1 MNDIINARRAQ
12 VVVNY
17 NGKDITKE
25 LSDYLL
31 DFTYTDAEP
40 GTLDDLQ
47 INLEDKARKW
57 SGPWSPSAGDRIV
70 AYIKTIGWDKP
81 GEIKRLNCGT
91 FEVDSIDFA
100 GPPDTVSIKAVSLP
114 VTTNVRQEKK
124 TKAWESATIKSI
136 AAEIAKRAGFS
147 LMYEAHNNPKYDRQD
162 QTDVSDLAF
171 LNDLCKQEGI
181 ALKVTGKKLVLFDEY
196 VYEQKAPALTIERGV
211 SDIISYGFSFST
223 QDVAYAA
230 CEVSYQPAAKKKSS
244 KKKDDKP
251 DEKKDN
257 TDKSKSTATTA
268 ESTSKDADKD
278 SKTGKKKKDKAE
290 QPKPIKVIYRPPG
303 APKDGPILKV
313 SQSVGSQAEALNAA
327 RKSLREK
334 NKEAG
339 KATLSLMG
347 NVVLAAGM
355 TITIKGFGR
364 FDGKYIIVSATHAVG
379 SSGYTTNLEIRK
391 VLGW

>member
-1 MNDIINARRAQ
+1 MNNIINARRAQ

-25 LSDYLL
+25 LSGYLL

-47 INLEDKARKW
+47 INLEDKVRKW
-57 SGPWSPSAGDRIV
+57 SGPWSPSAGDRII
-70 AYIKTIGWDKP
+70 AYIKTINWSKP

-124 TKAWESATIKSI
+124 TKAWESVTLKSI
-136 AAEIAKRAGFS
+136 AVEIAKRAGFT

-196 VYEQKAPALTIERGV
+196 VYEQKPPALTIERGV
-211 SDIISYGFSFST
+211 SDIISYGFSYTT
-223 QDVAYAA
+223 QDVAYAG
-230 CEVSYQPAAKKKSS
+230 CEVSYQPAAKKSTS
-244 KKKDDKP
+244 KKKDDKG
-251 DEKKDN
+251 
-257 TDKSKSTATTA
+257 TTKAAA
-268 ESTSKDADKD
+268 ESTSND
-278 SKTGKKKKDKAE
+278 SKKKKEKSE

-313 SQSVGSQAEALNAA
+313 SQSVGSQAEALNVA

-347 NVVLAAGM
+347 DVGLAAGM

-379 SSGYTTNLEIRK
+379 GSGYTTNLEIRK

>member
-1 MNDIINARRAQ
+1 MDETIDARRAQ
-12 VVVNY
+12 VVINY

-25 LSDYLL
+25 LSDYSL
-31 DFTYTDAEP
+31 DLTYTDAEP

-70 AYIKTIGWDKP
+70 AYIKTINWSKP

-114 VTTNVRQEKK
+114 VSTNVRQEKK
-124 TKAWESATIKSI
+124 TKAWESVTLKSI

-196 VYEQKAPALTIERGV
+196 VYEQKPSALTIERGV

-223 QDVAYAA
+223 QDVAYAG
-230 CEVSYQPAAKKKSS
+230 CEVNYQPSAKKKSP
-244 KKKDDKP
+244 KKKDDK
-251 DEKKDN
+251 
-257 TDKSKSTATTA
+257 DKTKAAATTDG
-268 ESTSKDADKD
+268 STSKD
-278 SKTGKKKKDKAE
+278 SKKKKEKSE

-313 SQSVGSQAEALNAA
+313 SQSVGSQAEAINAA

-347 NVVLAAGM
+347 NVGLAAGM

-379 SSGYTTNLEIRK
+379 GSGYTTNLEIRK

>member
-1 MNDIINARRAQ
+1 MDDIINARRAQ

-124 TKAWESATIKSI
+124 TKAWESVTLKSI
-136 AAEIAKRAGFS
+136 AAEIAKRAGFT
-147 LMYEAHNNPKYDRQD
+147 LMYEAHGNPKYDRQD

-196 VYEQKAPALTIERGV
+196 VYEQKPSALTIERGV
-211 SDIISYGFSFST
+211 SDIISYGFTFST
-223 QDVAYAA
+223 QDVAYAG
-230 CEVSYQPAAKKKSS
+230 CEVSYQPAAKKSTS
-244 KKKDDKP
+244 KKKDDK
-251 DEKKDN
+251 
-257 TDKSKSTATTA
+257 STTKAVA
-268 ESTSKDADKD
+268 ESTSKD
-278 SKTGKKKKDKAE
+278 SKKKKEKSK
-290 QPKPIKVIYRPPG
+290 QPKPIKVIYRPPD

-313 SQSVGSQAEALNAA
+313 SQSVGSQAEAINAA

-334 NKEAG
+334 NKDAG

-347 NVVLAAGM
+347 NVGLAAGM

>member
-1 MNDIINARRAQ
+1 MDDIINARRAQ

-124 TKAWESATIKSI
+124 TKAWESVTLKSI
-136 AAEIAKRAGFS
+136 AAEIAKRAGFM
-147 LMYEAHNNPKYDRQD
+147 LMYEAHGNPKYDRQD

-196 VYEQKAPALTIERGV
+196 VYEQKPPALTIERGV
-211 SDIISYGFSFST
+211 SDIISYGFSFTT
-223 QDVAYAA
+223 QDVAYAG
-230 CEVSYQPAAKKKSS
+230 CEVSYQPAAAKKKSS
-244 KKKDDKP
+244 KKKDDK
-251 DEKKDN
+251 
-257 TDKSKSTATTA
+257 DKTKAATTTDG
-268 ESTSKDADKD
+268 STSKD
-278 SKTGKKKKDKAE
+278 SKKKKEKSE
-290 QPKPIKVIYRPPG
+290 QPKSIKVIYRPPG
-303 APKDGPILKV
+303 APIDGPTLKV

-347 NVVLAAGM
+347 NVGLAAGM

-379 SSGYTTNLEIRK
+379 SSGYTTNVEIRK

>member
-1 MNDIINARRAQ
+1 MDDIINARRAQ

-57 SGPWSPSAGDRIV
+57 SGPWSPSAGDRIA
-70 AYIKTIGWDKP
+70 AYIKTIGWDRP

-124 TKAWESATIKSI
+124 TKAWESVTLKSI
-136 AAEIAKRAGFS
+136 AAEIAKRAGFT

-162 QTDVSDLAF
+162 QTDVSDLSF

-223 QDVAYAA
+223 QDVAYAG
-230 CEVSYQPAAKKKSS
+230 CEVSYQPSTKKKSS
-244 KKKDDKP
+244 KKKDDKQ
-251 DEKKDN
+251 DEAKDDKDKTKAAAI
-257 TDKSKSTATTA
+257 TDG
-268 ESTSKDADKD
+268 STSKDADKD
-278 SKTGKKKKDKAE
+278 TKSNKKKKDKAE

-313 SQSVGSQAEALNAA
+313 SQSVGSQAEAINAA

-347 NVVLAAGM
+347 NVGLAAGM
-355 TITIKGFGR
+355 TITVKGFGR
-364 FDGKYIIVSATHAVG
+364 FDGKYIIISATHAVG

>member
-1 MNDIINARRAQ
+1 MDDIINARRAQ

-70 AYIKTIGWDKP
+70 AYIKTIGWDKL

-124 TKAWESATIKSI
+124 TKAWESVTLKSI

-162 QTDVSDLAF
+162 QTDVSDLSF

-196 VYEQKAPALTIERGV
+196 VYEQKPPALTIERGV
-211 SDIISYGFSFST
+211 SDIISYGFTFST
-223 QDVAYAA
+223 QDVAYAG
-230 CEVSYQPAAKKKSS
+230 CEVSYQPAAKKSTS
-244 KKKDDKP
+244 KKKDDK
-251 DEKKDN
+251 
-257 TDKSKSTATTA
+257 STTKAVA
-268 ESTSKDADKD
+268 ESTSKD
-278 SKTGKKKKDKAE
+278 SKKKKEKSE

-313 SQSVGSQAEALNAA
+313 SQSVGSQAEAINAA

-347 NVVLAAGM
+347 NVGLAAGM

-379 SSGYTTNLEIRK
+379 GSGYTTNLEIRK

>member
-1 MNDIINARRAQ
+1 MDDIINARRAQ

-57 SGPWSPSAGDRIV
+57 SGPWSPSAGDRIT
-70 AYIKTIGWDKP
+70 AYIKTVGWDKP

-114 VTTNVRQEKK
+114 VSTNVRQEKK
-124 TKAWESATIKSI
+124 TKAWESVTLKSI
-136 AAEIAKRAGFS
+136 AAEIAKRAGFT
-147 LMYEAHNNPKYDRQD
+147 LMYEAHGNPKYDRQD

-196 VYEQKAPALTIERGV
+196 VYEQKPSALTIERGV
-211 SDIISYGFSFST
+211 SDIISYGFSFTT
-223 QDVAYAA
+223 QDVAYAG
-230 CEVSYQPAAKKKSS
+230 CEVSYQPAAAKKKSS
-244 KKKDDKP
+244 KKKDDK
-251 DEKKDN
+251 
-257 TDKSKSTATTA
+257 DKTKAATTTDG
-268 ESTSKDADKD
+268 STSKD
-278 SKTGKKKKDKAE
+278 SKKKKEKSE

-303 APKDGPILKV
+303 APKDGPMLKV
-313 SQSVGSQAEALNAA
+313 SQSVGSQAEAINAA
-327 RKSLREK
+327 RKNLREK

-347 NVVLAAGM
+347 NVALAAGM

>member
-1 MNDIINARRAQ
+1 MNEIINARRAQ

-57 SGPWSPSAGDRIV
+57 SGPWSPSAGDRIT

-124 TKAWESATIKSI
+124 TKAWESVTLKSI
-136 AAEIAKRAGFS
+136 AAEIAKRAGFT
-147 LMYEAHNNPKYDRQD
+147 LMYEAHGNPKYDRQD

-196 VYEQKAPALTIERGV
+196 VYEQKPSALTIERGV
-211 SDIISYGFSFST
+211 SDIISYGFSFTT

-230 CEVSYQPAAKKKSS
+230 CEVSYQPAAAKKKTS
-244 KKKDDKP
+244 KKKDDK
-251 DEKKDN
+251 
-257 TDKSKSTATTA
+257 DKTKATATTDG
-268 ESTSKDADKD
+268 STSQD
-278 SKTGKKKKDKAE
+278 SKKKKEKSE

-313 SQSVGSQAEALNAA
+313 SQSVGSQAEAINAA

-347 NVVLAAGM
+347 NVGLAAGM

-379 SSGYTTNLEIRK
+379 GSGYTTNLEIRK

>member
-1 MNDIINARRAQ
+1 MDDIINARRAQ

-25 LSDYLL
+25 LSGYLL

-47 INLEDKARKW
+47 INLEDKDRKW
-57 SGPWSPSAGDRIV
+57 SGPWSPSAGDRIT

-81 GEIKRLNCGT
+81 GEIKRLNCGS

-114 VTTNVRQEKK
+114 VSTNVRQEKK
-124 TKAWESATIKSI
+124 TKAWESVTLKSI

-147 LMYEAHNNPKYDRQD
+147 LMYEAHGNPKYDRQD
-162 QTDVSDLAF
+162 QTDVSDLSF

-196 VYEQKAPALTIERGV
+196 VYEQKPPALTIERGV

-223 QDVAYAA
+223 QDVAYAG
-230 CEVSYQPAAKKKSS
+230 CEVSYQPSAKKKSP
-244 KKKDDKP
+244 KKKDDK
-251 DEKKDN
+251 
-257 TDKSKSTATTA
+257 DKTKAAATTDG
-268 ESTSKDADKD
+268 STSKD
-278 SKTGKKKKDKAE
+278 SKKKKEKSE

-313 SQSVGSQAEALNAA
+313 SQSVGSQAEAINAA

-347 NVVLAAGM
+347 NVGLAAGM

-379 SSGYTTNLEIRK
+379 GSGYTTNLEIRK
-391 VLGW
+391 ALGW

>member
-1 MNDIINARRAQ
+1 MNNIINARRAQ

-25 LSDYLL
+25 LSGYLL

-47 INLEDKARKW
+47 INLEDKDRKW
-57 SGPWSPSAGDRIV
+57 SGPWSPSAGDRIT
-70 AYIKTIGWDKP
+70 AYIKTTGWDKP

-114 VTTNVRQEKK
+114 VSTNVRQEKK
-124 TKAWESATIKSI
+124 TKAWESVTLKSI
-136 AAEIAKRAGFS
+136 AVEIAKRAGFA
-147 LMYEAHNNPKYDRQD
+147 LMYEAHGNPKFDRQD

-223 QDVAYAA
+223 QDVAYAG
-230 CEVSYQPAAKKKSS
+230 CEVSYQPAAKKSTS
-244 KKKDDKP
+244 KKKDDK
-251 DEKKDN
+251 
-257 TDKSKSTATTA
+257 STTKAAA
-268 ESTSKDADKD
+268 ESTSKD
-278 SKTGKKKKDKAE
+278 SKKKKEKSE

-347 NVVLAAGM
+347 NVGLAAGM

-379 SSGYTTNLEIRK
+379 GSGYTTNLEIRK

>member
-1 MNDIINARRAQ
+1 MDETIDARRAQ
-12 VVVNY
+12 VVINY

-25 LSDYLL
+25 LSDYSL
-31 DFTYTDAEP
+31 DLTYTDAEP

-81 GEIKRLNCGT
+81 GEIKRLNCGS

-124 TKAWESATIKSI
+124 TKAWESVTLKSI
-136 AAEIAKRAGFS
+136 AAEITKRAGFS

-196 VYEQKAPALTIERGV
+196 VYEQKPPALTIERGV
-211 SDIISYGFSFST
+211 SDIISYGFSFTT
-223 QDVAYAA
+223 QDVAYAG
-230 CEVSYQPAAKKKSS
+230 CEVSYQPAAKKSTS
-244 KKKDDKP
+244 KKKDDKG
-251 DEKKDN
+251 
-257 TDKSKSTATTA
+257 TAKAAA
-268 ESTSKDADKD
+268 ESTSKD
-278 SKTGKKKKDKAE
+278 SGKKKKDKAE

-313 SQSVGSQAEALNAA
+313 SQSVGSQAEAINAA

-339 KATLSLMG
+339 KATLSLLG
-347 NVVLAAGM
+347 NVGLAAGM

>member
-1 MNDIINARRAQ
+1 MDDIINARRAQ

-57 SGPWSPSAGDRIV
+57 SGPWSPSAGDRIT
-70 AYIKTIGWDKP
+70 AYIKTVGWDKP

-114 VTTNVRQEKK
+114 VSTNVRQEKK
-124 TKAWESATIKSI
+124 TKAWESATLKSI

-147 LMYEAHNNPKYDRQD
+147 LMYEAYNNPKYDRQD

-196 VYEQKAPALTIERGV
+196 VYEQKLPALTIERGV
-211 SDIISYGFSFST
+211 SDIISYGFSFTT
-223 QDVAYAA
+223 QDVAYAG
-230 CEVSYQPAAKKKSS
+230 CEVSYQPAAKKSTS
-244 KKKDDKP
+244 KKKDDKGTT
-251 DEKKDN
+251 K
-257 TDKSKSTATTA
+257 TAA
-268 ESTSKDADKD
+268 ESTSKD
-278 SKTGKKKKDKAE
+278 SKKKKEKSE

-313 SQSVGSQAEALNAA
+313 SQSVGSQAEAINAA

-347 NVVLAAGM
+347 HVGLAAGM

-364 FDGKYIIVSATHAVG
+364 FDGKYIIVSATHSVG

>member
-1 MNDIINARRAQ
+1 MDDIINARRAQ

-81 GEIKRLNCGT
+81 GEIKRLNCGS

-114 VTTNVRQEKK
+114 VSTNVRQEKK
-124 TKAWESATIKSI
+124 TKAWESVTLKSI

-147 LMYEAHNNPKYDRQD
+147 LMYEAHGNPKYDRQD

-196 VYEQKAPALTIERGV
+196 IYEQKEPALTIERGV
-211 SDIISYGFSFST
+211 SDIISYGFTFST

-230 CEVSYQPAAKKKSS
+230 CEVSYQPAAAKKKTS
-244 KKKDDKP
+244 KKKDEKK
-251 DEKKDN
+251 DEKKDDKDKTKAAATATDSKE
-257 TDKSKSTATTA
+257 TDK
-268 ESTSKDADKD
+268 E
-278 SKTGKKKKDKAE
+278 SKTKKKKEKAA

-347 NVVLAAGM
+347 HVGLAAGM

-379 SSGYTTNLEIRK
+379 GSGYTTNLEIRK

>member
-1 MNDIINARRAQ
+1 MDETIDARRAQ
-12 VVVNY
+12 VVINY
-17 NGKDITKE
+17 NGRDITKE
-25 LSDYLL
+25 LSDYSL
-31 DFTYTDAEP
+31 DLTYTDAEP

-70 AYIKTIGWDKP
+70 AYIKTINWSKP

-124 TKAWESATIKSI
+124 TKAWESVTLKSI

-162 QTDVSDLAF
+162 QTDVSDLSF

-196 VYEQKAPALTIERGV
+196 VYEQKPSALTITRGV
-211 SDIISYGFSFST
+211 SDIISYGFSFTT
-223 QDVAYAA
+223 QDVAYAG
-230 CEVSYQPAAKKKSS
+230 CEVSYQPAAAKKKSS
-244 KKKDDKP
+244 KKKDDK
-251 DEKKDN
+251 
-257 TDKSKSTATTA
+257 DKTKATATTDG
-268 ESTSKDADKD
+268 STSKD
-278 SKTGKKKKDKAE
+278 SKKKKEKSE

-313 SQSVGSQAEALNAA
+313 SQSVGSQAEAINAA

-347 NVVLAAGM
+347 NVGLAAGM

-379 SSGYTTNLEIRK
+379 GSGYTTNLEIRK

>member
-1 MNDIINARRAQ
+1 MNDTINARRAQ

-57 SGPWSPSAGDRIV
+57 SGPWSPSAGDRIT

-114 VTTNVRQEKK
+114 VSTNVRQEKK
-124 TKAWESATIKSI
+124 TKAWESVTLKSI

-147 LMYEAHNNPKYDRQD
+147 LMYEAHGNPKYDRQD

-196 VYEQKAPALTIERGV
+196 VYEQKPSALTIERGV
-211 SDIISYGFSFST
+211 SDIISYGFSFTT

-230 CEVSYQPAAKKKSS
+230 CEVSYQPAAAKKKTS
-244 KKKDDKP
+244 KKKDDK
-251 DEKKDN
+251 
-257 TDKSKSTATTA
+257 DKTKATATTDG
-268 ESTSKDADKD
+268 STSKD
-278 SKTGKKKKDKAE
+278 SKKKKEKSE

-313 SQSVGSQAEALNAA
+313 SQSVGSQAEAINAA

-347 NVVLAAGM
+347 NVGLAAGM

-379 SSGYTTNLEIRK
+379 GSGYTTNLEIRK

>member
-1 MNDIINARRAQ
+1 MDETIDARRAQ
-12 VVVNY
+12 VVINY

-25 LSDYLL
+25 LSDYSL
-31 DFTYTDAEP
+31 DLTYTDAEP

-70 AYIKTIGWDKP
+70 AYIKTINWSKP

-124 TKAWESATIKSI
+124 TKAWESVTLKSI

-162 QTDVSDLAF
+162 QTDVSDLSF

-196 VYEQKAPALTIERGV
+196 VYEQKPSALTITRGV
-211 SDIISYGFSFST
+211 SDIISYGFSFTT
-223 QDVAYAA
+223 QDVAYAG
-230 CEVSYQPAAKKKSS
+230 CEVSYQPAAKKSTS
-244 KKKDDKP
+244 KKKDDKG
-251 DEKKDN
+251 
-257 TDKSKSTATTA
+257 TAKAAA
-268 ESTSKDADKD
+268 ESTSKD
-278 SKTGKKKKDKAE
+278 SGKKKKDKAE
-290 QPKPIKVIYRPPG
+290 QPKPIKVVYRPPG

-313 SQSVGSQAEALNAA
+313 SQSVGSQAEAINAA

-347 NVVLAAGM
+347 NVGLAAGM
-355 TITIKGFGR
+355 TIAIKGFGR

-379 SSGYTTNLEIRK
+379 GSGYTTNLEIRK